1 MVFEE
6 LSTIYGADSQA
17 MLLQDTGILRARALH
32 LMYSL
37 FLILIPKILMDKLL
51 LVLSI
56 SPHFFSKTFYACL
69 LPLVSTKVLNKMA
82 LDMFSI
88 SLYHVVS
95 QRGL

>member
-1 MVFEE
+1 
-6 LSTIYGADSQA
+6 
-17 MLLQDTGILRARALH
+17 
-32 LMYSL
+32 
-37 FLILIPKILMDKLL
+37 MDKLL

-56 SPHFFSKTFYACL
+56 LPHFFSKTFDACL